1 MERSRA
7 EAHRTLLVIIGV
19 IVALVIVAVVV
30 ILSRGAPVKL
40 DSSTPEGVV
49 QRYSTAVIDGD
60 ENAAKQ
66 FLVADLAEDCLR
78 IQPTP
83 DRTMRVTL
91 VDAVERAESADVRVL
106 IVTTSGGGI
115 FGPDEYREDGTFDL
129 VREGDEWRIETTPWQ
144 LTICERRVVEP

>member
-91 VDAVERAESADVRVL
+91 VDAVERAASADVRVL

-129 VREGDEWRIETTPWQ
+129 VREGGEWRIETTPWQ